1 MLNNI
6 ATAPTKLDTA
16 THAECLEFVRSAI
29 ASNDRQTAHD
39 IAAIL
44 KDCRQRGYV
53 DRAAIWA
60 DLTPIEHQQ
69 FQELLG
75 PPPLAREFAKR
86 IREAHGY
93 PSPAVAGAIQTD
105 LGRAIDAGNLSTAEL
120 VAVLGEAQFGEFER
134 LRVLRF
140 QPEIQNL
147 KSKFATAAQ
156 K

>member
-1 MLNNI
+1 
-6 ATAPTKLDTA
+6 
-16 THAECLEFVRSAI
+16 
-29 ASNDRQTAHD
+29 
-39 IAAIL
+39 
-44 KDCRQRGYV
+44 
-53 DRAAIWA
+53 
-60 DLTPIEHQQ
+60 
-69 FQELLG
+69 
-75 PPPLAREFAKR
+75 
-86 IREAHGY
+86 
-93 PSPAVAGAIQTD
+93 VAGAIQTD